1 MKTLEIPVLASS
13 DFTCR
18 YSRPSIRQFYSN
30 WASVDVSAPLILW
43 SAAESGV
50 TIMAASIPVLR
61 TLFRDLNTKS
71 RKYYNSTGSKT
82 ATTTQGSRPMTK
94 YGDNNLNTIVVSAGM
109 SPYTEDVTK
118 SSNSSDKSPVRD
130 SYGHITQSTE
140 IMVAVEYRKGDNG
153 YDVAR
158 AL

>member
-1 MKTLEIPVLASS
+1 
-13 DFTCR
+13 
-18 YSRPSIRQFYSN
+18 
-30 WASVDVSAPLILW
+30 
-43 SAAESGV
+43 
-50 TIMAASIPVLR
+50 MAASIPVLR